1 MEKFFILD
9 RNDECICG
17 SGKKYK
23 KCCLTSIEN
32 FKRKLLSYIR
42 GEITAE
48 GYEVI
53 RVISM
58 ILGMED
64 NLAKNVIEPKLVA
77 GIPNK
82 LWNEEKDIW
91 ENNIKFD
98 MMIEKVVNLL
108 RSKEKLYSVRL
119 DGELIYGKDF
129 DDDKEITDFI
139 RNYMENTFFIEN
151 SLLDIAS
158 SIKTENYTSEELEA
172 AIFAIYS
179 AIHPETRPA
188 FLLAIS
194 KSSIMDIED
203 AEKNFLKL
211 RERTGSTKID
221 YNDLSALFER
231 YPIFKGYLGSLLRN
245 IADDALKLLFEGK
258 INIQMPFYSVY
269 GIYLK
274 IIIILYNFIV
284 EVNNLK
290 NISKKITKK
299 HVELAVRLLLSETEQ
314 FNIFYSALV
323 TAINEKLNKETDAS
337 MKEKLENLSSFF
349 TLTLTS
355 SQLEIM
361 QRFVIYTL
369 QNFISSIPFRVEE
382 SGLVVNTVETLFT
395 EDFAKSYI
403 SYLKEKGLVEEAEY
417 IEKSFKEYLAINTQV
432 TQNFLH
438 IITNQIKKI

>member
-77 GIPNK
+77 GILNK

-369 QNFISSIPFRVEE
+369 KNFISSIPFRVEE

-438 IITNQIKKI
+438 IITN